1 MNARGSTVER
11 QEAERIARTEALYR
25 EVNER
30 IAEAAGGSD
39 GEDATFVCECADAD
53 CTNRIEAT
61 LDEYETVRA
70 DATAFLLCPGHA
82 DERVEAVVDRAD
94 DHEVVRKHHP
104 QVEPVVREL
113 DPRR

>member
-1 MNARGSTVER
+1 VER
-11 QEAERIARTEALYR
+11 QEAERIARTESLYR

-30 IAEAAGGSD
+30 IAEAADRAEGD
-39 GEDATFVCECADAD
+39 DATFVCECADAD
-53 CTNRIEAT
+53 CTNRIDAT
-61 LDEYETVRA
+61 LDEYETVRE
-70 DATAFLLCPGHA
+70 DATAFLVCPGHA
-82 DERVEAVVDRAD
+82 DERVEAVVERAV

>member
-1 MNARGSTVER
+1 MER

-30 IAEAAGGSD
+30 IAEAADGSD

-53 CTNRIEAT
+53 CMNRIDAT
-61 LDEYETVRA
+61 LDEYEAVRE
-70 DATAFLLCPGHA
+70 DATAFLVCPGHA

-94 DHEVVRKHHP
+94 HHEIVRKHHP